1 MLRFVFTRDRAIES
15 RTTQLT
21 RDSESDFGTCSKPGY
36 GESDSSKIAFGRVR
50 IATCRVRLDRLKA
63 ASHDSQMLVITT
75 SKRPTT

>member
-21 RDSESDFGTCSKPGY
+21 RDSESDFGKCSKPGY

-50 IATCRVRLDRLKA
+50 IATCRVRLDRLIGPLLHLGTPK
-63 ASHDSQMLVITT
+63 DG
-75 SKRPTT
+75 RFPD